1 MEFFNDYYIGLLL
14 LNPLIYDK
22 NIATRIVNGI
32 NYDPF
37 CECDMPTAIFQGTLT
52 LVRKVGDKYCLEYES
67 RYKNEII
74 LNLGETNKYGIYLAY
89 IKPFCEVY
97 QKRPKLLIK
106 EEIENDYDKMCE
118 LLFND
123 EYYLSFSKMDK
134 SIVPVII
141 NENNM
146 NLVREEYYDKFFRN
160 KTYEKK

>member
-22 NIATRIVNGI
+22 NIATRIVDGI

-118 LLFND
+118 LL
-123 EYYLSFSKMDK
+123 
-134 SIVPVII
+134 
-141 NENNM
+141 
-146 NLVREEYYDKFFRN
+146 
-160 KTYEKK
+160 

>member
-1 MEFFNDYYIGLLL
+1 
-14 LNPLIYDK
+14 
-22 NIATRIVNGI
+22 
-32 NYDPF
+32 
-37 CECDMPTAIFQGTLT
+37 
-52 LVRKVGDKYCLEYES
+52 
-67 RYKNEII
+67 
-74 LNLGETNKYGIYLAY
+74 
-89 IKPFCEVY
+89 
-97 QKRPKLLIK
+97 
-106 EEIENDYDKMCE
+106 MCE